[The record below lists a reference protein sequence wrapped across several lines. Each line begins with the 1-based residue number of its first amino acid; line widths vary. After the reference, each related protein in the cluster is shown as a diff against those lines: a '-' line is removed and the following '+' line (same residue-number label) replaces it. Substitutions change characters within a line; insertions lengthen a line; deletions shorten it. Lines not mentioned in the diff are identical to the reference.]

1 MKTEFFP
8 LIILKKK
15 KKQRETEMKFINDQ
29 AISWIRIN
37 ILRIKYDYNKANLR
51 HVIQN
56 TFW

>member
-1 MKTEFFP
+1 
-8 LIILKKK
+8 
-15 KKQRETEMKFINDQ
+15 MKFINDQ
-29 AISWIRIN
+29 AIRWIRIN